1 MGGKTKAHPPY
12 PQVDRL
18 PRKNSSAIA
27 AFEFWDTTR
36 TTTHYLYSG
45 ASTDDLVKAVDSEWA
60 GPLPHTVVISPSG
73 QILYRHNGLID
84 PAKLLDVVLGAF
96 GTYYQP

>member
-1 MGGKTKAHPPY
+1 
-12 PQVDRL
+12 
-18 PRKNSSAIA
+18 
-27 AFEFWDTTR
+27 
-36 TTTHYLYSG
+36 
-45 ASTDDLVKAVDSEWA
+45 
-60 GPLPHTVVISPSG
+60 VVISPSG